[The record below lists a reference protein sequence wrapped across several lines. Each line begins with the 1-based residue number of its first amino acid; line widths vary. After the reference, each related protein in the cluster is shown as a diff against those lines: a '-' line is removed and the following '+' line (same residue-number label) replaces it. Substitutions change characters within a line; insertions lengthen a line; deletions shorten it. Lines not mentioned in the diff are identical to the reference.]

1 MKDNKIIDNSALMPE
16 YVPDGEVRLISA
28 GENTGGPY
36 TPDWAESLIMMEI
49 HLETATP
56 EGTFQA
62 GIKALDHCAETGVN
76 GIWLTPVYEKG
87 KGGNGYGNIGP
98 HSVEP
103 ALTGTPAPDYE
114 EGWKIVKWYV
124 GEAHKRNIR
133 VILDIITWGTVTASP
148 LFAGHPDWYEGKAWG
163 NEAFNWKNEEFVE
176 WFISRAVENIVRTG
190 ADGYRADCEPHHAG
204 YEVFGE
210 IRRRLLEKGRK
221 ILIIAEDSCRH
232 GDAYDFEQD
241 GMLDYTGWDRG
252 AQYADPKKFY
262 IDHLNIVDS
271 IKNGTGIGSPDL
283 QRSDSGGMYRLY
295 TYCVSNHDYVYSI
308 VNGNRLVL
316 GYQAIF
322 APFIPLWYLGEEF
335 NLVNINSVF
344 YFLPVDW
351 TLMDKQEN
359 REFFEDIKKYIQIRR
374 AYPEIFTYSP
384 ASHRD
389 SNICKVNA
397 KNQPLQ
403 AYARYAGNKGVII
416 IGNNDGS
423 GPVNFEITFPF
434 DDMGLGVYN
443 EFAVTNLMT
452 GEKTAA
458 GSKSDTG
465 VFTAKVEYL
474 HIGVYL
480 IEGK

>member
-1 MKDNKIIDNSALMPE
+1 MRDNKIIDNSALMPE
-16 YVPDGEVRLISA
+16 YAPDSEVNLVTVC
-28 GENTGGPY
+28 ETGGTH
-36 TPDWAESLIMMEI
+36 TPDWAKSLVMMEI

-56 EGTFQA
+56 EGTFKS
-62 GIKALDHCAETGVN
+62 GVKALDHCAETGVN
-76 GIWLTPVYEKG
+76 GIWLTPIYEKG

-98 HSVEP
+98 HSAEP
-103 ALTGTPAPDYE
+103 ALTGTPDRG
-114 EGWKIVKWYV
+114 EGWETVKWYV

-148 LFAGHPDWYEGKAWG
+148 VFSEHPDWYEGKAWG

-176 WFISRAVENIVRTG
+176 WFISRAVENIVKTG

-204 YEVFGE
+204 YGVFGE

-221 ILIIAEDSCRH
+221 ILIIAEDGCRH
-232 GDAYDFEQD
+232 GGAYDFEQD
-241 GMLDYTGWDRG
+241 GMLDYSGRDRG
-252 AQYADPKKFY
+252 AQYANPKKFY
-262 IDHLNIVDS
+262 IDCLNIVDS
-271 IKNGTGIGSPDL
+271 IKNGTGIGSPEL
-283 QRSDSGGMYRLY
+283 QRSSSGGMCRLY

-335 NLVNINSVF
+335 NLVNVNSVF

-351 TLMDKQEN
+351 ALMDKQEN
-359 REFFEDIKKYIQIRR
+359 REFFEDIKKYIQIRLT
-374 AYPEIFTYSP
+374 YPEIFTYAP
-384 ASHRD
+384 DNHRD

-403 AYARYAGNKGVII
+403 AYARYAGSKGVIVA
-416 IGNNDGS
+416 GNNAESDSGS
-423 GPVNFEITFPF
+423 FEITVPF
-434 DDMGLGVYN
+434 GGMGLGAYT
-443 EFAVTNLMT
+443 EFAVTDLMT
-452 GEKTAA
+452 GEKIAA

-465 VFTAKVEYL
+465 VFTAKVGYL
-474 HIGVYL
+474 YIGAYL